1 MLDERRV
8 TTLAAAAERFGYNLK
23 QRSYRRYRNNPPLQR
38 SWLAGNLR
46 TV

>member
-1 MLDERRV
+1 MQDERRV
-8 TTLAAAAERFGYNLK
+8 TTLAAAGGWFRYNLK